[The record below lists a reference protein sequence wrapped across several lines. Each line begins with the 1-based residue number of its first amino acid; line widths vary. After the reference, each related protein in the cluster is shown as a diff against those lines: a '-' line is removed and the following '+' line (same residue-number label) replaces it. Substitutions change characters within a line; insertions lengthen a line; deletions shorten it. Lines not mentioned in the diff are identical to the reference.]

1 MHAALADRANVKGL
15 TCMATRFWGPLQ
27 WPAFTAP
34 RIPERV
40 PDLKRPWLSVFEIV
54 WFACLALAIA
64 GPVIGIWYRFT
75 TPAENSALMLGS
87 RAGLV
92 LSKDDLTRVRFPVGS
107 AAQAA
112 GVESGDK
119 IVAIEGLP
127 LSSVVPL
134 DPRKAKGPGHA
145 TDTDYALFS
154 PIIEG
159 SQPIDLNLT
168 LRSPSGEIRQY
179 HVRTGEQHIEQ
190 AASSRGLSPAVL
202 KVVDLFHVLTYP
214 FLLFAAWLLHRRKR
228 QDLVS
233 SILSLAVL
241 LTMAS
246 EQPSATF
253 LGYVAHVP
261 VSWHRHLYD
270 LGNICLLAGIF
281 LFPFGQLR
289 PRVVLGFLCLLPLL
303 FLLQGD
309 FYRMTFVIFMV
320 ASVMTLLVRLRRTP
334 PSAARQQIK
343 WALFGFSG
351 YAMFL
356 SIALACDMT
365 KLTVGSFGAQLTL
378 EVFAGLT
385 FGLAFLCLQLGLLI
399 ALMRYRLYDAETV
412 ISRSANV
419 ALITLGVAAVFAATA
434 DALKQLVYNYYGN
447 SNSEGPVI
455 FAAALST
462 VLVNP
467 IQERIT
473 RWSEKRFQHNLSIMK
488 DELPDS
494 VRDLRETGDLGE
506 LIDDVLARIMKGVVT
521 THVAA
526 IIDQGVFRSRGVS
539 KDRVEEWRDTTPGW
553 DSAEDMCVAS
563 DKLFPLRLALRPGEG
578 EDPLGFILVGRRPDG
593 SVPSKDERKAL
604 ADLAEPIARAVRNVI
619 KRVAYERRLESLIES
634 NMRRLDDLEARVC
647 QTSPGTRS
655 TVRSS

>member
-1 MHAALADRANVKGL
+1 
-15 TCMATRFWGPLQ
+15 MATRFWGPLQ
-27 WPAFTAP
+27 WPAFSAP
-34 RIPERV
+34 RIPERI
-40 PDLKRPWLSVFEIV
+40 PELKQPWLTVFGIL
-54 WFACLALAIA
+54 WFACLALAMA
-64 GPVIGIWYRFT
+64 GPAIGIWYRFT
-75 TPAENSALMLGS
+75 SPAENSALMLGS

-92 LSKDDLTRVRFPVGS
+92 LSQDDLTQVRFAVGR
-107 AAQAA
+107 AAEAA
-112 GVESGDK
+112 GVEPGDK
-119 IVAIEGLP
+119 IIAIEGLP
-127 LSSVVPL
+127 LSKTVPL
-134 DPRKAKGPGHA
+134 DPRQAIGPGHA

-154 PIIEG
+154 PILEG
-159 SQPIDLNLT
+159 NRPIDLNLT
-168 LRSPSGEIRQY
+168 LRSPTGELRQY
-179 HVRTGEQHIEQ
+179 QVRTGEQHIEQ
-190 AASSRGLSPAVL
+190 AASSRGLSPALL

-228 QDLVS
+228 EDLVS

-241 LTMAS
+241 LTIAS
-246 EQPSATF
+246 EQPSASF
-253 LGYVAHVP
+253 LSYVAHIP

-289 PRVVLGFLCLLPLL
+289 PRLVVPFMCLLPLL
-303 FLLQGD
+303 FFLHGD
-309 FYRMTFVIFMV
+309 FYRMTFVIFMI
-320 ASVMTLLVRLRRTP
+320 AGVMTMLVRLRRTP

-351 YAMFL
+351 YSMFL
-356 SIALACDMT
+356 SIALACDMA
-365 KLTVGSFGAQLTL
+365 KLSVGSFGAQLTL
-378 EVFAGLT
+378 EIFAGLT

-473 RWSEKRFQHNLSIMK
+473 RWSEKRFQHGLVLMR

-494 VRDLRETGDLGE
+494 VRDLRETADLGE

-521 THVAA
+521 MHAAA
-526 IIDQGVFRSRGVS
+526 IIDQGVFRARGAS
-539 KDRVEEWRDTTPGW
+539 KERVEEWRAETPGW
-553 DSAEDMCVAS
+553 DNLDELCVPS
-563 DKLFPLRLALRPGEG
+563 DKLFPVRVPLTPGEG
-578 EDPLGFILVGRRPDG
+578 EKPLGFILVGRRPDG
-593 SVPSKDERKAL
+593 SIPSKDERKAL
-604 ADLAEPIARAVRNVI
+604 GDVAEPIARAVRNVV
-619 KRVAYERRLESLIES
+619 KRVAYERRLESMIES
-634 NMRRLDDLEARVC
+634 TGRRLDELEARINGVSATPI
-647 QTSPGTRS
+647 TSARGA
-655 TVRSS
+655 

>member
-1 MHAALADRANVKGL
+1 MHAPRADQANVKGL

-34 RIPERV
+34 RIPERI
-40 PDLKRPWLSVFEIV
+40 PELKGVWRAAFEIV
-54 WFACLALAIA
+54 WFACLALAIT
-64 GPVIGIWYRFT
+64 GPAIGIWYRFT
-75 TPAENSALMLGS
+75 TPAENSALMVGS

-92 LSKDDLTRVRFPVGS
+92 LSKDDLTQVRFPVGS

-112 GVESGDK
+112 GVQPGDK

-127 LSSVVPL
+127 LSRTVPL
-134 DPRKAKGPGHA
+134 DRRKAKA

-168 LRSPSGEIRQY
+168 LRSPSGDVREYR
-179 HVRTGEQHIEQ
+179 VRTGEQHIEQ
-190 AASSRGLSPAVL
+190 AASSRGLSPALL

-228 QDLVS
+228 HDLVS

-253 LGYVAHVP
+253 LGYVAHIP

-303 FLLQGD
+303 FLLHGD

-356 SIALACDMT
+356 SIALASDMT

-506 LIDDVLARIMKGVVT
+506 LIDDVLSRIMKGVVT

-526 IIDQGVFRSRGVS
+526 VIDQGVFRTRGVS
-539 KDRVEEWRDTTPGW
+539 KERVEEWREQTPQW
-553 DSAEDMCVAS
+553 DCAEDICVES
-563 DKLFPLRLALRPGEG
+563 DKLFPVRMPLRPGEG
-578 EDPLGFILVGRRPDG
+578 EEPLGFILVGRRPDG
-593 SVPSKDERKAL
+593 SPPSKDERKAL
-604 ADLAEPIARAVRNVI
+604 GEVVEPIARAVRNVI

-634 NMRRLDDLEARVC
+634 SARRIDELEARLGEAPVEPL
-647 QTSPGTRS
+647 SN
-655 TVRSS
+655 VRGS